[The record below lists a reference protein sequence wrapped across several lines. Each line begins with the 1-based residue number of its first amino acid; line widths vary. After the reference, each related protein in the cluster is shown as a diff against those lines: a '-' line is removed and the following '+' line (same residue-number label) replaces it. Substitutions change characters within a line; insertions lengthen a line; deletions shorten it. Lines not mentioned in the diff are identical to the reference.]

1 MQSRPRTLITLI
13 LLAFIT
19 GVFPESSVA
28 DPACPYWVA
37 KLVSLQ
43 GKVDV
48 KSANDTQ
55 WRPAGAAE
63 TFCPGDRLHVGEQ
76 SRAAVVLSN
85 EAVFRVDQNTTLLF
99 PETEKKRLFILELIE
114 GAAHFFSRKPRSL
127 EVVTPFVNG
136 VVEGTEFY
144 VQVDQEH
151 TIFSVFRGSVRTVNQ
166 SGELLLTDGQTAVA
180 QKGHAPQL
188 RITARPRDAVTW
200 ALFYPPVG
208 ISESEGVQ
216 TELLAAGRLLQVGRA
231 DQARSI
237 TDGILAIDPKNS
249 AALALNAVIA
259 LAQDRKED
267 ARDLAEQAV
276 QSNPRS
282 TPARMAMSYV
292 QQAHFDVEGA
302 RETLRRATDDNP
314 ENAMVWARL
323 SELWLATGYP
333 DKALSAA
340 RTALRLSPQTSR
352 TQTVLGFA
360 HIAAV
365 DISDAKT
372 AFQNAI
378 DLDQGDPLPRLG
390 LGLALIRGGDL
401 ESGRAQIEIAAAL
414 DPGNALIRSYL
425 GKAFYE
431 EKDDRHAR
439 RQYQVAK
446 ELDPNDPTPYLYD
459 AIRKHSENR
468 PVEALY
474 DLQTSVD
481 LNNNRAVYRS
491 QLLLDEDLAARS
503 AGLGGIYTTL
513 GFQQQGLVQGYRSVD
528 LDPGNYSA
536 HKLLSDTYADIPRFE
551 MAKASE
557 SLQSRLLQP
566 LNVAPI
572 DPLLGEADPYSFK
585 NTEAATVSYNAYDS
599 LFLRNRLGLQL
610 SGVAGS
616 QSAFGNQ
623 VVQSGVL
630 GRFSYSLSNFHLASD
645 GFRENND
652 VDNNLFT
659 AFVQG
664 LLTPKT
670 SLQAEYRY
678 RTREHGDLTL
688 RFDDD
693 FSSGFREEQSSI
705 LGRLGFSHR
714 FSPNSILV
722 GSLIQESVDIDQHD
736 DDYPGLDYQTAE
748 RIREGRLA
756 ELQHIFKGRKFNL
769 TSGIGRMDQT
779 IQTYIV
785 NTIPETV
792 TVIFPP
798 FEVVIPAVDLAVRD
812 DADFQNDAMYAYSR
826 IQLHKRFLLTAGLS
840 ADSLRYDDQ
849 LEEDQVNPK
858 LGATW
863 QVGERT
869 TFRAAAFRC
878 RSKTFAFAQTIE
890 PTQVA
895 GFNQF
900 YDDPLLSDVRQYGA
914 GVDHQ
919 FGPDLSVGMAHTQR
933 YLDVPVF
940 GEDSVSYRDWEETTT
955 RAYLYWSPLSFLALS
970 SEYLNEWFEID
981 PVVSGEITNFR
992 TQQLP
997 LTARFFHPCGF
1008 SAMLKGTYVDQ
1019 SGEYLSRSS
1028 LNEESAQPIAASN
1041 RFWVFDLQID
1051 YRLAKRAGVVSVGVK
1066 NLFDETFAL
1075 QEIDPQIT
1083 GASYHSLSPERFIY
1097 AGLTLDF

>member
-1 MQSRPRTLITLI
+1 MQPRPRTLITLI
-13 LLAFIT
+13 LFGFIA
-19 GVFPESSVA
+19 GIFAESSVA
-28 DPACPYWVA
+28 DPACPHWVA

-43 GKVDV
+43 GQVDV
-48 KSANDTQ
+48 KSANSTQ
-55 WRPAGAAE
+55 WRPAGAEE

-76 SRAAVVLSN
+76 SRAAVVLSS

-99 PETEKKRLFILELIE
+99 PETENKKLFILELIE

-144 VQVDQEH
+144 VQVDQEQ
-151 TIFSVFRGSVRTVNQ
+151 TVFSVFRGSVRTVNQ
-166 SGELLLTDGQTAVA
+166 SGELLLTDGQAAFA
-180 QKGHAPQL
+180 QKDHAPEL

-200 ALFYPPVG
+200 ALYYPSVG
-208 ISESEGVQ
+208 TSESEGFQ
-216 TELLAAGRLLQVGRA
+216 AELLSAERLLRVGRA

-237 TDGILAIDPKNS
+237 TDGILAIDSKHS

-259 LAQDRKED
+259 LVQDRKED

-302 RETLRRATDDNP
+302 RDTLRYVTDDDSG
-314 ENAMVWARL
+314 NALVWARL

-333 DKALSAA
+333 HKALSAA
-340 RTALRLSPQTSR
+340 RKALRLSPQTSR

-365 DISDAKT
+365 EISAAKT

-390 LGLALIRGGDL
+390 SGLALIRGGDL
-401 ESGRAQIEIAAAL
+401 KEGRAQIEIAAAL

-446 ELDPNDPTPYLYD
+446 ELDPYDPTPYLYD
-459 AIRKHSENR
+459 AIHKHSENR
-468 PVEALY
+468 PVEALH
-474 DLQTSVD
+474 DLQKSVA

-503 AGLGGIYTTL
+503 AGLGGIYNTL
-513 GFQQQGLVQGYRSVD
+513 GFQQQGLLQGYRSVD

-536 HKLLSDTYADIPRFE
+536 HKFLSDTYADIPRFE

-557 SLQSRLLQP
+557 SLQSQLLQP
-566 LNVAPI
+566 LNTAPI
-572 DPLLGEADPYSFK
+572 DPLMGEGDSFFFK
-585 NTEAATVSYNAYDS
+585 NNEAATVSYNAYDS

-610 SGVAGS
+610 SGFGGS
-616 QSAFGNQ
+616 QSTFGNQ
-623 VVQSGVL
+623 VIQSGVL
-630 GRFSYSLSNFHLASD
+630 GRFSYSLSNYHLASD

-652 VDNNLFT
+652 VENDLFT
-659 AFVQG
+659 AYVQG
-664 LLTPKT
+664 LLTPET

-678 RTREHGDLTL
+678 RTRAHGDLTL

-722 GSLIQESVDIDQHD
+722 GSLIRESVDIDQHD

-748 RIREGRLA
+748 RTREGWLA
-756 ELQHIFKGRKFNL
+756 ELQHILKGKRLNL

-779 IQTYIV
+779 IHTFSV
-785 NTIPETV
+785 ATVPATTFPIP
-792 TVIFPP
+792 FPP
-798 FEVVIPAVDLAVRD
+798 FEVVIPAVDLAVHD
-812 DADFQNDAMYAYSR
+812 DADFKMMP
-826 IQLHKRFLLTAGLS
+826 FMLTAGFS
-840 ADSLRYDDQ
+840 FIKSFCS
-849 LEEDQVNPK
+849 P
-858 LGATW
+858 
-863 QVGERT
+863 
-869 TFRAAAFRC
+869 
-878 RSKTFAFAQTIE
+878 
-890 PTQVA
+890 
-895 GFNQF
+895 
-900 YDDPLLSDVRQYGA
+900 
-914 GVDHQ
+914 
-919 FGPDLSVGMAHTQR
+919 
-933 YLDVPVF
+933 PV
-940 GEDSVSYRDWEETTT
+940 
-955 RAYLYWSPLSFLALS
+955 
-970 SEYLNEWFEID
+970 
-981 PVVSGEITNFR
+981 
-992 TQQLP
+992 
-997 LTARFFHPCGF
+997 
-1008 SAMLKGTYVDQ
+1008 
-1019 SGEYLSRSS
+1019 
-1028 LNEESAQPIAASN
+1028 
-1041 RFWVFDLQID
+1041 
-1051 YRLAKRAGVVSVGVK
+1051 
-1066 NLFDETFAL
+1066 
-1075 QEIDPQIT
+1075 
-1083 GASYHSLSPERFIY
+1083 
-1097 AGLTLDF
+1097 